1 MHGAFHTRLGPAFCD
16 PTSWA
21 SLSTLAFGA
30 MSQGVPSEWSRW
42 CWLAAVVSGAIG
54 VMLRGGTPPAANGG
68 PQ

>member
-1 MHGAFHTRLGPAFCD
+1 MSCVFHEKIGPALRD

-30 MSQGVPSEWSRW
+30 MSQGVPPDWTRW
-42 CWLAAVVSGAIG
+42 CWLAAVVSGGIG
-54 VMLRGGTPPAANGG
+54 VMLRGGNPPPPNGG